1 MAFEPPERMGWK
13 SLECVPLNEDVSVL
27 VSDGHGEPYRLSFPC
42 KLTEAGWVSSGKG
55 TLLAVT
61 PLKWRIY
68 FNRQPPGASTS
79 IQRSNRRGSALR
91 PRSAITFPISQR
103 GCTGGFGK

>member
-1 MAFEPPERMGWK
+1 MAFEPPERLGWK

-79 IQRSNRRGSALR
+79 IQRSNRRGS
-91 PRSAITFPISQR
+91 PTPQMS
-103 GCTGGFGK
+103 